1 VVITEQPD
9 ALSKFLDAANTVV
22 NKGATGKR
30 IRQAMHQEAGVEAVK
45 AVREGRGP
53 EGLDPFVGRAHYDA
67 VMGKKIGLDAME
79 DFQALVAENA
89 NNPDFQVEEEARQFA
104 TDLLTSNDSPD
115 QVANIAAQLQA
126 KLDGIVNKETSR
138 RATAARLAI
147 YDMERNNNERENSA
161 ALMAAD
167 LAPDEE
173 GYTQAMAA
181 WAQQREDQ
189 FQENKKSEFFD
200 AAKYRTQTATG
211 LMADGVLLGNPEMVK
226 DAAMMPNAA
235 GANLWNDPVEGP
247 RLKGWYM
254 RATTTKTKGITLR
267 QKQDDERLIDAAK
280 QRGSTFTF
288 EQLDAAIGTEGGPS
302 TVSAANTIL
311 ETQLEAKLG
320 FQQLDSDVT
329 LIAGGNIMDIPP
341 GPERQNRVNLATADL
356 YENLMADPNATAGQA
371 LGAVQLAAA
380 FDGTTVDW
388 ISTRANAMVES
399 GTAADMEDA
408 VIYKKTMAIKPGLY
422 SSTLSHVNL
431 AAITHY
437 EYLVG
442 QFGDDQNGHKK
453 AAATLQNFKPDARE
467 ARKALQKDAN
477 WREVHEPA
485 ILRDHSFMDLEEIK
499 DRAAF
504 HHAGGLDVAT
514 SVSLAVG
521 SMEKEQSVDEHGI
534 VMRKATYITG
544 WEDAAVRQRVR
555 ETFLTSTG
563 PSRP

>member
-1 VVITEQPD
+1 
-9 ALSKFLDAANTVV
+9 
-22 NKGATGKR
+22 
-30 IRQAMHQEAGVEAVK
+30 
-45 AVREGRGP
+45 
-53 EGLDPFVGRAHYDA
+53 
-67 VMGKKIGLDAME
+67 
-79 DFQALVAENA
+79 
-89 NNPDFQVEEEARQFA
+89 
-104 TDLLTSNDSPD
+104 
-115 QVANIAAQLQA
+115 
-126 KLDGIVNKETSR
+126 
-138 RATAARLAI
+138 
-147 YDMERNNNERENSA
+147 
-161 ALMAAD
+161 MAAD
-167 LAPDEE
+167 LAPDEA
-173 GYTQAMAA
+173 GYMQAMAA
-181 WAQQREDQ
+181 WGQQREDQ
-189 FQENKKSEFFD
+189 YQENKRREFFD

-211 LMADGVLLGNPEMVK
+211 IMADGVVLGNPELVK

-254 RATTTKTKGITLR
+254 RATTQKTKGITLR

-280 QRGSTFTF
+280 KRGSTFTF
-288 EQLDAAIGTEGGPS
+288 DQLDQAIGTEGGPS

-311 ETQLEAKLG
+311 ETQLAAKLG
-320 FQQLDSDVT
+320 FQQLDGDVT

-356 YENLMADPNATAGQA
+356 YENLVAGGSTPGQS
-371 LGAVQLAAA
+371 LGAVQLGAAL
-380 FDGTTVDW
+380 DGTTVDW

-408 VIYKKTMAIKPGLY
+408 VLYKKTMAAKPGLY

-453 AAATLQNFKPDARE
+453 AATTLQNFKPDARE

-477 WREVHEPA
+477 WRDVHEPA

-534 VMRKATYITG
+534 VMRKATYTAN
-544 WEDAAVRQRVR
+544 WEEAPVRQRVR
-555 ETFLTSTG
+555 ETFLTDYMTRQGIDNTPEFWNVPFVDDDHPSIDWTITPLTG
-563 PSRP
+563 GLAILKDENGIILDQINLVDAVHEAVLELQNEERAEQVARNLANDKRRARGQRPLSETGTDVNPNVLPGDPNGSDAQ